1 MLVLRRM
8 WWTGTTTASKEN
20 SQGFPKCLT
29 SLKFQTLKADVHI
42 CYTET
47 DLQDKGT
54 PWEQNKM
61 EKML

>member
-47 DLQDKGT
+47 DL
-54 PWEQNKM
+54 
-61 EKML
+61 